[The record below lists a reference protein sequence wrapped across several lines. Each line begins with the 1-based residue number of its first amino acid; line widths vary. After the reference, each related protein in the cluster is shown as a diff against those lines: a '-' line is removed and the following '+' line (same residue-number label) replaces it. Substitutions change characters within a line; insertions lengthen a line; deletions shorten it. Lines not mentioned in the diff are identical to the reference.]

1 MATSIPEM
9 IKVLIVDDHFLFR
22 EGLARILND
31 APDIRVVA
39 TVGSGEDAL
48 ARASEFKP
56 DVVLMDVNMPGL
68 GGVEATRRLRE
79 LSPQTAVLMLTVS
92 DKEADLFAA
101 IRAGARG
108 YLLKN
113 VSNTE
118 LIDAI
123 HQVYAG
129 NAIIAPAMAARLL
142 TEFATRTPPV
152 EPAAQELSPRERE
165 VLELVARGLS
175 NKEIA
180 TQLALS
186 PHTVKS
192 HLRSILDKLHLRSRA
207 EAAAWA
213 ARHGINP
220 SG

>member
-1 MATSIPEM
+1 M

-31 APDIRVVA
+31 ALDIRVVA

-48 ARASEFKP
+48 ARVGEFKP
-56 DVVLMDVNMPGL
+56 DVVLMDVTMPGM
-68 GGVEATRRLRE
+68 GGVQATRRLRE

-113 VSNTE
+113 ASNTE
-118 LIDAI
+118 LLDAI
-123 HQVYAG
+123 RQVYVG
-129 NAIIAPAMAARLL
+129 NAIIAPAMAVKLL
-142 TEFATRTPPV
+142 SEFAAHSPPPAENQPAEEELTR
-152 EPAAQELSPRERE
+152 RERE

-180 TQLALS
+180 AQLSLS

-213 ARHGINP
+213 ARHGQV
-220 SG
+220 